1 MFSFNLTYNQCIP
14 VSAFFY
20 RRISENI
27 SDLNKG
33 FCLNNCFHSTSSA
46 GFLSFFLA
54 SNYEV
59 TVTKFV
65 HIFNDSKTYIFR
77 DVGLIVQNSFW
88 IFFTDWL
95 DIIKEISYLS
105 DIIDK
110 TWPFIIILYCTI
122 NTSYWECTFSWKL
135 LQLQKKRS
143 MKMTITWEKRQLFLQ
158 VGDRPANV

>member
-1 MFSFNLTYNQCIP
+1 MT
-14 VSAFFY
+14 
-20 RRISENI
+20 
-27 SDLNKG
+27 D
-33 FCLNNCFHSTSSA
+33 
-46 GFLSFFLA
+46 
-54 SNYEV
+54 
-59 TVTKFV
+59 
-65 HIFNDSKTYIFR
+65 KTYIFR

-95 DIIKEISYLS
+95 DIIKEILYLS

-110 TWPFIIILYCTI
+110 TWPFITIFYCTI
-122 NTSYWECTFSWKL
+122 NTSYWERTFSWKL